1 MKQNFQQET
10 DKITKALGGE
20 RPRLLLQCCCG
31 PCSSYVLEYLTEF
44 FDVTVLFYN
53 PNIQPREEFEKRQ
66 STLCELLAVYGGTVA
81 LQTCDYDGES
91 FDEASRGLENERE
104 GGARCTECFRLRLRE
119 TARRAAC
126 GGFDFF
132 CTTLSVSPHKDAERI
147 NAIGQELE
155 NEFSVRWLPSD
166 FKKREGYKRS
176 IERSREL
183 LLYRQSY
190 CGCLFSLAEA
200 QKMKG

>member
-91 FDEASRGLENERE
+91 FDEASHGLENERE

-119 TARRAAC
+119 TARRGA
-126 GGFDFF
+126 GGGVVFF
-132 CTTLSVSPHKDAERI
+132 LHHA
-147 NAIGQELE
+147 
-155 NEFSVRWLPSD
+155 VRQP
-166 FKKREGYKRS
+166 
-176 IERSREL
+176 
-183 LLYRQSY
+183 
-190 CGCLFSLAEA
+190 A
-200 QKMKG
+200 QGRGADKCHRAGA